1 MKTQMHVVI
10 SGRVQGVW
18 FRASTK
24 EKADE
29 LGLTGWVRNT
39 PKGDVE
45 AVFEG
50 EESVVREMLSWCR
63 KGPALAKVT
72 AVKET
77 LAAYSGLFSD
87 FSVLRT

>member
-1 MKTQMHVVI
+1 MIVNVHVLI

-24 EKADE
+24 QVAKQ

-39 PKGDVE
+39 SDGCVE

-50 EESVVREMLSWCR
+50 EERLINKMIEWCHQ
-63 KGPALAKVT
+63 GPALSKVDNVEIINQEPT
-72 AVKET
+72 NDFN
-77 LAAYSGLFSD
+77 GFSI
-87 FSVLRT
+87 R

>member
-1 MKTQMHVVI
+1 MIVNVHVLI

-24 EKADE
+24 QIAKQ

-39 PKGDVE
+39 PDGCVE

-50 EESVVREMLSWCR
+50 EEHLINKMIEWCHHGPSLS
-63 KGPALAKVT
+63 KVKNVD
-72 AVKET
+72 VKNQDPTSE
-77 LAAYSGLFSD
+77 FSD
-87 FSVLRT
+87 FSIKY